1 MSYLLDVVMR
11 WGHIVFGVTW
21 IGLLYYFNFIQTE
34 YVKEADDGAKADVM
48 AKLAPRALWWFRWA
62 AMFTFLTGLL
72 LIGSVMH
79 RHGGVS
85 LSITLGIL
93 MGTLMMLNVWLIIWP
108 NQKIVIGLESGD
120 KAAAGPKAG
129 LASRTNTLLS
139 LPMLFFMVAS
149 GHASPMANGGLW
161 GGAGDIAMSSVA
173 LLVGLAIIVIIEAN
187 AIWGKMNGAMLS
199 VKAVITS
206 SVVLTIIMSGVVKY
220 L

>member
-72 LIGSVMH
+72 LLGYIQH
-79 RHGGVS
+79 TRLS
-85 LSITLGIL
+85 LGITLGAL

-120 KAAAGPKAG
+120 KAVAGPKAG

-149 GHASPMANGGLW
+149 AHASPMTNGGLW

-173 LLVGLAIIVIIEAN
+173 LLVGLAIILIIEAN
-187 AIWGKMNGAMLS
+187 AIWGKMNAAMLS

-206 SVVLTIIMSGVVKY
+206 SVVLTIIMSAVVQY

>member
-62 AMFTFLTGLL
+62 AMFTFFTGLL
-72 LIGSVMH
+72 LLGHILHM
-79 RHGGVS
+79 R
-85 LSITLGIL
+85 LSLGILLGAL

-108 NQKIVIGLESGD
+108 NQKIVIGLAAGD
-120 KAAAGPKAG
+120 KAAAGPKAA
-129 LASRTNTLLS
+129 LASRTNTLFS

-149 GHASPMANGGLW
+149 AHATPLANGGLW
-161 GGAGDIAMSSVA
+161 GGTDDIAMSTLA
-173 LLVGLAIIVIIEAN
+173 LLVGLVIVVIIEAN
-187 AIWGKMNGAMLS
+187 AIWGKMNGAIQS
-199 VKAVITS
+199 VNSVITS
-206 SVVLTIIMSGVVKY
+206 SVVLTVLMAGVVCC

>member
-149 GHASPMANGGLW
+149 GHQQGMVGVW
-161 GGAGDIAMSSVA
+161 GGGGDITVSGVA
-173 LLVGLAIIVIIEAN
+173 LLVGLAIIVITEAN